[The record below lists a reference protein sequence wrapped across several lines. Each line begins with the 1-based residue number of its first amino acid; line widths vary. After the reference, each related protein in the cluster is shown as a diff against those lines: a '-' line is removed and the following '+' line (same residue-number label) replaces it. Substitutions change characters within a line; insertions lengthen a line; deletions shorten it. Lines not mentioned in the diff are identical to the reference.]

1 MLKVWSIMYR
11 IVLVVSVV
19 LQFGANLF
27 ISGWEDAIQNKPT
40 DYVIVAFIVIT
51 IIALTVYAN
60 AQRRTVKQ
68 FAKYLAMA
76 LVLQG
81 AIAVAFML
89 IIMLTHGGFIPVLI
103 IGELLF
109 ILLSLAVCRGLWR
122 EA

>member
-1 MLKVWSIMYR
+1 MYR